1 MQADNSLIKYFEER
15 LSILTLHLHNT
26 NLHFKEEDLHQLR
39 VEIKKMRALLRLLD
53 IAVREDYSKKR
64 YEKILRK
71 LFKPGG
77 KLRESQINIAQA
89 NEFKFQLADRYK
101 EHLERKDEIHSK
113 KLKQALDQF
122 ITSQLNVFENE
133 LSAFI
138 EETDPNHLNISIFRF
153 LRQEFETIE
162 TLFPDISDHKILH
175 KVRMHLKASGYMVNL
190 AMELYKDESLQTLY
204 DGIKSVEALIGTW
217 HDKIVFIKSL
227 GKFADKELSPAEVHV
242 LNSTADSVNND
253 IEKSHHEIETHLIQL
268 INNDFKVFYLK
279 YPK

>member
-1 MQADNSLIKYFEER
+1 MQAENSLIRYFEER
-15 LSILTLHLHNT
+15 LSILKLHLHNT

-64 YEKILRK
+64 FEKILRK

-77 KLRESQINIAQA
+77 KLRESQINMAQA
-89 NEFKFQLADRYK
+89 NEFKLQLADRYK
-101 EHLERKDEIHSK
+101 EHLEKKDEIHSK
-113 KLKQALDQF
+113 KLKRALDQF

-138 EETDPNHLNISIFRF
+138 AETDPNHLNTSVFRF

-175 KVRMHLKASGYMVNL
+175 KTRMHLKASGYMVSL
-190 AMELYKDESLQTLY
+190 AMALYKDDSLQTLY

-242 LNSTADSVNND
+242 LNSTADSVNHD
-253 IEKSHHEIETHLIQL
+253 IEKSHQEIETHLTQL
-268 INNDFKVFYLK
+268 INNDIKAFYLK